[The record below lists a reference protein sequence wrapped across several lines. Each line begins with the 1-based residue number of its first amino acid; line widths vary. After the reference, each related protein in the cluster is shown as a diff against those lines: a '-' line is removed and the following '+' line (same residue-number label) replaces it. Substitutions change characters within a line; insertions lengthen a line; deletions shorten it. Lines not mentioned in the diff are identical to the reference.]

1 MTFRHLRNLLLI
13 ALLAA
18 VVAGCSS
25 TGGRKRG
32 GYYKDD
38 GPGSNPPS
46 NLDAIP
52 DAEPRIEPLASGA
65 NRPYVVFGKRYVP
78 DTSDRPF
85 TQRGIASWYGKKFH
99 GNATS
104 IGEPYDMYAM
114 TAAHPTM
121 PIPSYA
127 RVTSAI
133 NGRTV
138 IVRVNDR
145 GPFHDNRIMD
155 LSYAAAYKLGIIGP
169 GSGEVTVQR
178 ILPDEIR
185 RMVAQRNSGQAT
197 ASSAGSAAASPVAAA
212 VSAAP
217 APVSFTTA
225 ESGTPQA
232 LPIASSSEANARQ
245 AALNGFPTADGGAP
259 SGPTP
264 LPPPPQAQSLPAA
277 SPVAEASAT
286 ATPLPQA
293 AASRAMPA
301 ATGNGS
307 VYLQLGAFSQPA
319 NAQSLAARVNG
330 QLGAVGLPPATVEQS
345 GQLYRVRV
353 GPYADRNAA
362 MSAVQTVADRT
373 GILPSIAT
381 H

>member
-1 MTFRHLRNLLLI
+1 MSFRHLRNLLVI

-32 GYYKDD
+32 GGYYKDD
-38 GPGSNPPS
+38 GPDANPPS
-46 NLDAIP
+46 NLDAVP
-52 DAEPRIEPLASGA
+52 DALPRIEPLAGGA

-78 DTSDRPF
+78 MTGDQAY

-99 GNATS
+99 GNSTS

-114 TAAHPTM
+114 TAAHPTL

-127 RVTSAI
+127 RVTSAV
-133 NGRTV
+133 NGKTI

-155 LSYAAAYKLGIIGP
+155 LSYVAAYKLGIIGP

-178 ILPDEIR
+178 IVPDEVR
-185 RMVAQRNSGQAT
+185 RMVAERE
-197 ASSAGSAAASPVAAA
+197 SAGQERAAA
-212 VSAAP
+212 VASAGGAGASSVSTPVPVVLSAGEAPSAVPLAP
-217 APVSFTTA
+217 ASTA
-225 ESGTPQA
+225 TSGG
-232 LPIASSSEANARQ
+232 
-245 AALNGFPTADGGAP
+245 AALNGLPPARAGVAAD
-259 SGPTP
+259 PTP
-264 LPPPPQAQSLPAA
+264 LPPPPMAAAPVLAAPAAAQAPAA
-277 SPVAEASAT
+277 S
-286 ATPLPQA
+286 
-293 AASRAMPA
+293 
-301 ATGNGS
+301 GS
-307 VYLQLGAFSQPA
+307 VYLQLGAFSQSA

-330 QLGAVGLPPATVEQS
+330 PLTAAGLPPAMVEQA

-362 MSAVQTVADRT
+362 MSAVHTVTNST
-373 GILPSIAT
+373 GILPTIAT
-381 H
+381 R